1 MKEVIENVGSKNEYC
16 LENILEKVTRFA
28 EDDGRRLNNEI
39 LYQSTDYCYLNKD
52 ISL

>member
-1 MKEVIENVGSKNEYC
+1 MKEDIENLCSKNEYC
-16 LENILEKVTRFA
+16 LEKILDKVTRFA

-39 LYQSTDYCYLNKD
+39 LYQSTDYCNLNKD